1 MESGAGEFELI
12 QEILVLKSNIKRV
25 IDAAKSNNS
34 DPYRCQF
41 RLYKKNILAKYG
53 HPTPEAMVES
63 ALENID
69 FFLKN
74 RVFIILKFHK
84 IFICT

>member
-1 MESGAGEFELI
+1 MLPNPITVIRIGINSGSI
-12 QEILVLKSNIKRV
+12 
-25 IDAAKSNNS
+25 
-34 DPYRCQF
+34 
-41 RLYKKNILAKYG
+41 KKNILAKYS

-74 RVFIILKFHK
+74 RVFIIFKKFP
-84 IFICT
+84 